1 MIGSLLYLTA
11 SRPDIMFAVGV
22 CARYQSEP
30 KMSHLTQ
37 VKRIFKYVNGTCG
50 YGILYSHGNNSTLV
64 GYCDADWAG
73 SADDRKSTS
82 GACFFLRSNLV
93 SWFSKKQNSVSLST
107 TEAEYIAAG
116 SSCSQLLWMG
126 QMLKVTDVETN
137 AATSDQ
143 HLDGE
148 TVPEIPEHVTVHGN
162 ENGQVM
168 TDNKEEVSDEHTD
181 VNSPSNE
188 KICLNL
194 KKFILVEWSLEVED
208 GLFMT
213 GCVIDLSI
221 IIQACS
227 FGDDLLYGL
236 IYFQTYINLLHL
248 ECGVC
253 AKVIMLCLKFV
264 DEFSSLNSA
273 AYISDGKLMVVLGA
287 KYAKLCCSLKMYP
300 LLW

>member
-1 MIGSLLYLTA
+1 MVHANQGKCDMNSSSKVNVNVGASGKVMIDYVI
-11 SRPDIMFAVGV
+11 DW
-22 CARYQSEP
+22 
-30 KMSHLTQ
+30 
-37 VKRIFKYVNGTCG
+37 FKKIV
-50 YGILYSHGNNSTLV
+50 L
-64 GYCDADWAG
+64 
-73 SADDRKSTS
+73 
-82 GACFFLRSNLV
+82 
-93 SWFSKKQNSVSLST
+93 
-107 TEAEYIAAG
+107 
-116 SSCSQLLWMG
+116 
-126 QMLKVTDVETN
+126 ETN
-137 AATSDQ
+137 VVQDVDTSLARENKQ
-143 HLDGE
+143 GE
-148 TVPEIPEHVTVHGN
+148 TVPEN

-188 KICLNL
+188 KSCLNL

-253 AKVIMLCLKFV
+253 AKVIMLCLRFV

-273 AYISDGKLMVVLGA
+273 TYISDGKLMVVLGA
-287 KYAKLCCSLKMYP
+287 EYAKLCCSLKMYP
-300 LLW
+300 LVW